1 MNWSDIYNDI
11 IKYDKAEFHKL
22 CWDVALMLIHK
33 IAKKKKKKR
42 KKNEQKKIEEIA
54 SESFRICF
62 DRVDSCF

>member
-1 MNWSDIYNDI
+1 
-11 IKYDKAEFHKL
+11 
-22 CWDVALMLIHK
+22 MLGCCID
-33 IAKKKKKKR
+33 ADTQDSKKEKKEK